1 MNWVS
6 SQAPNWN
13 MGDIQIL
20 PDELVSKIAAG
31 EVVERPSS
39 VVKELVENSVDAKS
53 ENILIEV
60 QNGGK
65 NLIQVTDDGGGMSPA
80 DAVLALQ
87 RYATSKIR
95 SMEDLSSI
103 ATLGFRGEALPS
115 ILSCS
120 RFELATK
127 PRGAVAGYL
136 LRGEGGK
143 IYDRTE
149 FGMPEGTRVTVK
161 DLFFNLPARRKFLR
175 SSSTEFSHILD
186 GVINLALAFSTVRLR
201 LIHNGK
207 TVLSL
212 DRAEKRENRLRSLF
226 GPDFL
231 DKSVRIE
238 FNSSPISIYGWL
250 GESSQYNHSDMLFF
264 VNERRVRNRNLLHA
278 VYEAYRSTSRERHQL
293 ILMFIEIIPSLVD
306 INIHPRKSEVR
317 FANERN
323 IHELIFNNLIEA
335 LERETLSA
343 QSKSVCSEN
352 LQEIR
357 NLSNLPQLY
366 NTYILLES
374 SYGLILVDQHAA
386 HERILIER
394 MEEDIDLDVQNLLF
408 PITLELGPNLSTT
421 LLRYSEVIKKLGFSV
436 DRFGGNTYIITSIPS
451 IFSSIDPKFL
461 ITDVLQ
467 ELSDLGRVR
476 DPRRELIKLMACK
489 AAIKAGQALSDSEKK
504 RLVEDLFL
512 CKTPNYCPHGR
523 PTMIKLTL
531 EELARRFG
539 RS

>member
-1 MNWVS
+1 M
-6 SQAPNWN
+6 
-13 MGDIQIL
+13 
-20 PDELVSKIAAG
+20 
-31 EVVERPSS
+31 
-39 VVKELVENSVDAKS
+39 
-53 ENILIEV
+53 
-60 QNGGK
+60 
-65 NLIQVTDDGGGMSPA
+65 
-80 DAVLALQ
+80 
-87 RYATSKIR
+87 
-95 SMEDLSSI
+95 
-103 ATLGFRGEALPS
+103 
-115 ILSCS
+115 
-120 RFELATK
+120 
-127 PRGAVAGYL
+127 
-136 LRGEGGK
+136 
-143 IYDRTE
+143 
-149 FGMPEGTRVTVK
+149 
-161 DLFFNLPARRKFLR
+161 
-175 SSSTEFSHILD
+175 
-186 GVINLALAFSTVRLR
+186 
-201 LIHNGK
+201 
-207 TVLSL
+207 
-212 DRAEKRENRLRSLF
+212 
-226 GPDFL
+226 
-231 DKSVRIE
+231 
-238 FNSSPISIYGWL
+238 
-250 GESSQYNHSDMLFF
+250 
-264 VNERRVRNRNLLHA
+264 
-278 VYEAYRSTSRERHQL
+278 
-293 ILMFIEIIPSLVD
+293 
-306 INIHPRKSEVR
+306 
-317 FANERN
+317 
-323 IHELIFNNLIEA
+323 
-335 LERETLSA
+335 
-343 QSKSVCSEN
+343 
-352 LQEIR
+352 
-357 NLSNLPQLY
+357 Y